1 VERVALILLFACAPA
16 WGFDANGVTL
26 GAPEAA
32 VKEAFPHARCQAMDW
47 KTDAADRRCDEGP
60 VPFGGAEVRI
70 TFFLKADA
78 VQAFDVRFD
87 DKDLRLVVEYLRER
101 YGKPDSE
108 GQEVFRRRGD
118 ARAVY
123 KVRWAK
129 GADRA
134 VLSSI
139 AGRRRVDLNVWRG
152 DFDTEIYRF
161 R

>member
-32 VKEAFPHARCQAMDW
+32 VKAAFPRARCQAMDR

-60 VPFGGAEVRI
+60 VRFGGAEVRI

>member
-1 VERVALILLFACAPA
+1 MERAALILLLASAPA
-16 WGFDANGVTL
+16 WGFDANGVAL

-32 VKEAFPHARCQAMDW
+32 VRATFPRARCQPMDW

-60 VPFGGAEVRI
+60 FQFGGAEARI

-87 DKDLRLVVEYLRER
+87 DKDLRPVVEYLRER
-101 YGKPDSE
+101 YGKPDFE

-123 KVRWAK
+123 KVRWEK

>member
-1 VERVALILLFACAPA
+1 VARIALILLFACAPA
-16 WGFDANGVTL
+16 WGFDANGVPL
-26 GAPEAA
+26 GAPETA
-32 VKEAFPHARCQAMDW
+32 VKEAFPRARCQAMDW
-47 KTDAADRRCDEGP
+47 KTDAADRRCDQGP
-60 VPFGGAEVRI
+60 VQFGGAEARI

-87 DKDLRLVVEYLRER
+87 DKDLRAVVEYLRER
-101 YGKPDSE
+101 YGKPDAE

-118 ARAVY
+118 ARVVY

>member
-32 VKEAFPHARCQAMDW
+32 VKAAFPRARCQAMDW

-60 VPFGGAEVRI
+60 VRFGGAEVRI

-152 DFDTEIYRF
+152 DFDSEIYRF